1 MPLGLIFAL
10 WGIIL
15 ASRGIVLGAPGFHF
29 QHSDASQDA
38 FLGLGSNFAE
48 NIKIVQKSKFSCG
61 FSLLSG
67 IWRTSKS
74 MKNHEKSTQDC
85 FGTPENH
92 PGWEGLA
99 GLARSV
105 ALEKENKGQ
114 KGVATLIKLATTV
127 RAQATGK
134 GREGVNPFPGFLG

>member
-1 MPLGLIFAL
+1 
-10 WGIIL
+10 
-15 ASRGIVLGAPGFHF
+15 
-29 QHSDASQDA
+29 
-38 FLGLGSNFAE
+38 
-48 NIKIVQKSKFSCG
+48 
-61 FSLLSG
+61 
-67 IWRTSKS
+67 

-105 ALEKENKGQ
+105 ALGKENKGQ
-114 KGVATLIKLATTV
+114 QGAPTLIGLATTP

>member
-1 MPLGLIFAL
+1 
-10 WGIIL
+10 
-15 ASRGIVLGAPGFHF
+15 
-29 QHSDASQDA
+29 
-38 FLGLGSNFAE
+38 
-48 NIKIVQKSKFSCG
+48 
-61 FSLLSG
+61 
-67 IWRTSKS
+67 
-74 MKNHEKSTQDC
+74 MKNHEKSTLDC

-92 PGWEGLA
+92 PGWEGLAALA

-114 KGVATLIKLATTV
+114 KGVAALIELATTV